1 MIKCEI
7 FSGLSEGNMGSDAR
21 PPISFAFQS
30 RIGDEQESG
39 RTVGLAWQLLD
50 TFPRPYCP
58 SSLTDQSNSSKTV
71 LRKKTIELFYA
82 SKADTAMRVALSV
95 SLSPELAPITNLLV
109 PSRCARSV
117 AADCSQRSKVCNR
130 RCELRFITA

>member
-95 SLSPELAPITNLLV
+95 SLSPVCTDHKSACRKSLAW
-109 PSRCARSV
+109 SV